1 MTLAK
6 GQGSSRRKRKEIAS
20 NDTAT
25 QDVGEEAAHS
35 ESDRSDEKEAWHDLD
50 NKCAPFID
58 PWYDTHAYLLKVP
71 GKYSLLGRVW
81 LALCHH
87 NMDISWALLA
97 SSILD
102 LAIH

>member
-6 GQGSSRRKRKEIAS
+6 GQGSSRRKGKEIAS
-20 NDTAT
+20 NDTDT
-25 QDVGEEAAHS
+25 RDVGEEAAHF
-35 ESDRSDEKEAWHDLD
+35 ESDRSDEKEAWHDPD
-50 NKCAPFID
+50 SKCAPFID
-58 PWYDTHAYLLKVP
+58 PWYDTHAYLLTVP
-71 GKYSLLGRVW
+71 GKYSLSGRVW

-97 SSILD
+97 TSILD